1 MELVKV
7 RKRTGRIVP
16 FNKNKIITAITKA
29 FLSVGR
35 EDDSAVQKLA
45 EEVVSD
51 LKKKYDGDI
60 ISVEQVQDSVEN
72 ILIKRSFADV
82 AKSYILYRQKH
93 KEIREMKSLMGDIDD
108 DLKLPIN
115 SFKVLKARY
124 LQKDEEGKIVETPR
138 QLFTRVA
145 KAIAEQDARYGA
157 NEEDVKA
164 ATRKFFR
171 MMTSLE
177 FVPNSPTL
185 FNAGAGKGLS
195 LSACFVLPV
204 GDSII
209 DIFDAVKYMALVQ
222 KSGGGTG
229 FSFSRLRPKGY
240 HVKSTRGVA
249 SGPLSFMRV
258 FNVATDVIK
267 QGGKRRGANM
277 GVMRVDHPDIIDFIS
292 CKEKDTEMT
301 NFNLSVGVTDEFM
314 KAVGTGENYY
324 LRDPNTREPV
334 GQLNARK
341 VFSLIT
347 TFAWKNGDPGIIFL
361 DEINRHNP
369 TPAIGEIEATNPCV
383 TGDTIVSTDKGLLKM
398 KELVGSHKEGIA
410 IKAAADNRVPV
421 EIKSAN
427 GIIYLMD
434 RHQKGITFSEIS
446 NAVCSGVKPVFK
458 IVTESGYE
466 IEATCDH
473 RIFTI
478 EGWVELKDCLGKTI
492 LVQEGEGRFSEDI
505 NLPSLDVGTSDRL
518 NLPEQWSRELGQ
530 VLGWLVGD
538 GWLREGKNCRVG
550 FTFSK
555 SDLNEMNYFKP
566 ILNRW
571 YGLDIKEVERENGVY
586 HLSYHSQKFVSFFRR
601 LGVGTNEASR
611 KSVPESVFVAPK
623 EAVLG
628 FLQGLFSSDGTI
640 GIQEDNQNY
649 YIRLT
654 SKSEKLLKEVQILL
668 LNLGIKSRI
677 YNRSRAPRK
686 VFSYTTKSGELREY
700 VSDGILFELNI
711 SRDNIP
717 KFLEK
722 VGFICNKHL
731 EKIKK
736 LDRSYY
742 SDRFEEKVVRIEC
755 IGEKEVFDITE
766 PVTHSMICNGLIL
779 HNCGEQPLLPYES
792 CNLGSI
798 NLAKMLKETEAGYE
812 MDWKSLKET
821 VQDSVH
827 FLDNVIDANVYPIS
841 EIDKA
846 SRANRK
852 IGLGVMG
859 FADALILLGI
869 PYNSP
874 QAEEFAEKV
883 MGFIQDAAK
892 EKSIELGK
900 ERGNFPN
907 FKKSVFK
914 DKVPAMRNATVT
926 TIAPTGTIGI
936 IANASSGIEPLFA
949 ISYIR
954 KVGSTLGEDL
964 IETNPLFE
972 TVLRKRGLYTE
983 ELMRK
988 VAGRESIQDIEEIPE
1003 DIRRIFV
1010 SAHNISPEW
1019 HLRIQAA
1026 IQKHVDNA
1034 VSKTINL
1041 PNSATIQDIEDIYL
1055 KAWKMGC
1062 KGVTVYR
1069 NNSRGEQILNFYD
1082 SSKKT
1087 LPVLD
1092 NPAKQDFAGGPKED
1106 PPKDICPSCGV
1117 KMAMEEG
1124 CSNCKGCGYSVCG

>member
-1 MELVKV
+1 MEPSRV
-7 RKRTGRIVP
+7 RKRNGRIVP

-35 EDDSAVQKLA
+35 EDDAAVQKLA
-45 EEVVSD
+45 DEVVSD

-60 ISVEQVQDSVEN
+60 INVEQVQDSVEN
-72 ILIKRSFADV
+72 ILIKRSFVDV

-93 KEIREMKSLMGDIDD
+93 KEIREMKSLIGDIDD
-108 DLKLPIN
+108 DLKLPLN

-145 KAIAEQDARYGA
+145 KAIAEQDLNYKAS
-157 NEEDVKA
+157 EEEVKA
-164 ATRKFFR
+164 TTRKFFK

-177 FVPNSPTL
+177 FMPNSPTL
-185 FNAGAGKGLS
+185 FNAGTGKGLS

-209 DIFDAVKYMALVQ
+209 EIFDAVKYMALVQ

-240 HVKSTRGVA
+240 HVKSTRGIA

-314 KAVGTGENYY
+314 HAIETGGNYY
-324 LRDPNTREPV
+324 LRDPRTREPV

-347 TFAWKNGDPGIIFL
+347 TFAWKNGDPGVIFL

-369 TPAIGEIEATNPCV
+369 TPAVGEMEATNP
-383 TGDTIVSTDKGLLKM
+383 
-398 KELVGSHKEGIA
+398 
-410 IKAAADNRVPV
+410 
-421 EIKSAN
+421 
-427 GIIYLMD
+427 
-434 RHQKGITFSEIS
+434 
-446 NAVCSGVKPVFK
+446 
-458 IVTESGYE
+458 
-466 IEATCDH
+466 
-473 RIFTI
+473 
-478 EGWVELKDCLGKTI
+478 
-492 LVQEGEGRFSEDI
+492 
-505 NLPSLDVGTSDRL
+505 
-518 NLPEQWSRELGQ
+518 
-530 VLGWLVGD
+530 
-538 GWLREGKNCRVG
+538 
-550 FTFSK
+550 
-555 SDLNEMNYFKP
+555 
-566 ILNRW
+566 
-571 YGLDIKEVERENGVY
+571 
-586 HLSYHSQKFVSFFRR
+586 
-601 LGVGTNEASR
+601 
-611 KSVPESVFVAPK
+611 
-623 EAVLG
+623 
-628 FLQGLFSSDGTI
+628 
-640 GIQEDNQNY
+640 
-649 YIRLT
+649 
-654 SKSEKLLKEVQILL
+654 
-668 LNLGIKSRI
+668 
-677 YNRSRAPRK
+677 
-686 VFSYTTKSGELREY
+686 
-700 VSDGILFELNI
+700 
-711 SRDNIP
+711 
-717 KFLEK
+717 
-722 VGFICNKHL
+722 
-731 EKIKK
+731 
-736 LDRSYY
+736 
-742 SDRFEEKVVRIEC
+742 
-755 IGEKEVFDITE
+755 
-766 PVTHSMICNGLIL
+766 
-779 HNCGEQPLLPYES
+779 CGEQPLLPYES

-798 NLAKMLKETEAGYE
+798 NLSKMIKETETGYDVDWKNLKETA
-812 MDWKSLKET
+812 
-821 VQDSVH
+821 QDAVH
-827 FLDNVIDANVYPIS
+827 FLDNVIDANAYPIP

-852 IGLGVMG
+852 IGLGIMG

-869 PYNSP
+869 SYNSQ

-883 MGFIQDAAK
+883 MGFIQEAAK

-914 DKVPAMRNATVT
+914 DNLPEMRNATVT

-1010 SAHNISPEW
+1010 SAHNVSPEW

-1026 IQKHVDNA
+1026 IQKYVDNA

-1041 PNSATIQDIEDIYL
+1041 PNSATIQDIEDIYM

-1069 NNSRGEQILNFYD
+1069 NNSRGEQILNFYE
-1082 SSKKT
+1082 SGKKT
-1087 LPVLD
+1087 VPGLD
-1092 NPAKQDFAGGPKED
+1092 NMEKQDFASEPKEA
-1106 PPKDICPSCGV
+1106 PQKDLCPSCGA